1 MIPAR
6 LPARVGMMGAIGAA
20 VAAAA
25 CGAQS
30 TFQPGGPAA
39 RSLSH
44 LGWFVLITFLI
55 TTAVMWIL
63 IGWVGYRRR
72 GTLSEHAPVDV
83 DTNGGFSW
91 ILIGGIAVPAAV
103 LAVIFVVTLK
113 NMSAFPLHH
122 AEGDPQIRVVGHQ
135 WWFEVEYLMGG
146 LPQRVKTS
154 TEIHIP
160 VGHPIDIALETR
172 DVIHSFWV
180 PQLHGKVDLMPGM
193 VNHVRL
199 QADQPGV
206 YRGECAEYCGMQH
219 AHMILYVI
227 AEPEEQ
233 FAAWLEGQR
242 QPAAVPA
249 SDAAIRGRHQFETR
263 ACALCHTVR
272 GTPALGSVG
281 PDLTHV
287 ASRGTIAGGMLPN
300 NIANLHAWAT
310 HAQSLK
316 PGAQMPD
323 ITQFS
328 GEELHQLVEY
338 LRSLR

>member
-1 MIPAR
+1 MRHTPLLRR
-6 LPARVGMMGAIGAA
+6 LVSIGVGAA
-20 VAAAA
+20 ALALAA
-25 CGAQS
+25 CGSQS
-30 TFQPGGPAA
+30 AFRPAGPAA

-55 TTAVMWIL
+55 TTAVMWVL
-63 IGWVGYRRR
+63 IPWVGYRRR
-72 GTLSEHAPVDV
+72 GTLAEHEPVDA
-83 DTNGGFSW
+83 DGGFSW
-91 ILIGGIAVPAAV
+91 ILIGGFAVPAAV
-103 LAVIFVVTLK
+103 LAVIFVVTLQ
-113 NMSAFPLHH
+113 NMSAFPMHH
-122 AEGDPQIRVVGHQ
+122 AEGDPQIKVIGHQ

-146 LPQRVKTS
+146 LDQRVKTA

-180 PQLHGKVDLMPGM
+180 PQLHGKVDLVPGM
-193 VNHVRL
+193 VNHLRL
-199 QADQPGV
+199 QADRPGV
-206 YRGECAEYCGMQH
+206 YRGECAEYCGVQH
-219 AHMILYVI
+219 AHMVLYVI
-227 AEPEEQ
+227 AEADDTFQEWL
-233 FAAWLEGQR
+233 AAQR
-242 QPAAVPA
+242 QPASAPGTQ
-249 SDAAIRGRHQFETR
+249 AAIRGRKQFETK

-316 PGAQMPD
+316 PGSEMPD
-323 ITQFS
+323 ITQFR
-328 GEELHQLVEY
+328 GDELHDLVEY
-338 LRSLR
+338 LRTLH